1 MGIVSIDPASRWHCW
16 SGALYSVD
24 PFWYNMSR
32 SLQLSYPEASVKI
45 WATFWSYNIEQMLFR
60 FSANRVWSEL
70 RWWFEGMKWRTP
82 RSGVLPARSCLPM
95 PFPALLKMPPSFLS
109 SLPSCLAGPCL
120 NLYIG
125 QQPNNPWYV
134 HLHVRH
140 MPCALPIVMGKQ
152 SANGRPGWFALC
164 FAHHRGPGDNPSIR
178 TPPIPTSQP
187 SPLPAPLPPSGFPL
201 ASLWPPWI
209 AKGRLNWG
217 QDYLEWIEAKIIWS
231 ELGLKLFGVSWRGA
245 GILFRG

>member
-1 MGIVSIDPASRWHCW
+1 
-16 SGALYSVD
+16 
-24 PFWYNMSR
+24 MSR
-32 SLQLSYPEASVKI
+32 SLRLSYPEASVKI
-45 WATFWSYNIEQMLFR
+45 WANFWSYNIEQMLFR

-82 RSGVLPARSCLPM
+82 RSGVLPGRSCLPM
-95 PFPALLKMPPSFLS
+95 PFLALLKMPPSFLS
-109 SLPSCLAGPCL
+109 SLPSCLNAGPCL

-125 QQPNNPWYV
+125 PQPNNPWYV

-164 FAHHRGPGDNPSIR
+164 LAHHRGPGDNPSIR

-187 SPLPAPLPPSGFPL
+187 SPPPCPPTSLWLPSGFPL
-201 ASLWPPWI
+201 ASLICQGASKLGPRLF
-209 AKGRLNWG
+209 GLNWG
-217 QDYLEWIEAKIIWS
+217 QDYLEWMGAKIILS
-231 ELGLKLFGVSWRGA
+231 ELGPR
-245 GILFRG
+245 LFRVS